1 VLSKFEC
8 VRLLISTNCIYS
20 IFYYFIGMVHLQLEE
35 DTGRVQ
41 EAMMI
46 IMIMIT
52 MEIELTRGMGIGMM
66 IDMAGVGILMNGMID
81 MRIEMTTTGVVVM
94 VITSLGQE
102 VIVLMDMQTVL
113 FVMIIVTHLGIYSLF
128 LLKLQLFCCRYYV
141 F

>member
-1 VLSKFEC
+1 
-8 VRLLISTNCIYS
+8 
-20 IFYYFIGMVHLQLEE
+20 MVHLQLEE